1 MDKWIEQ
8 ILTTFNAIQN
18 QVYVIQSQAMAWLVD
33 TILSG
38 PVFEWGV
45 TTATSF
51 VLIGAA
57 EIGDKSQIVCM
68 TLAARHRGLPVVLGA
83 TVAFAA
89 LNLAAV
95 LFGAT
100 LATWIPEQV
109 IAIAVA
115 VLFAIFGIQCLRM
128 QEEEDEEIVQKSGH
142 GIFITAL
149 LMILVAEF
157 GDKTQIAV
165 AGLSS
170 TAIPAAVW
178 VGATLALAVTSALGV
193 WAGRTLL
200 QRIPLS
206 LLHRI
211 SGIVFLLLAIIA
223 GIHAIIIGGEF

>member
-1 MDKWIEQ
+1 MDKWLEQ
-8 ILTTFNAIQN
+8 ILTTFNIIQN
-18 QVYVIQSQAMAWLVD
+18 QANIIQSQAMVWLSEN
-33 TILSG
+33 IFSG
-38 PVFEWGV
+38 PVVEWSV

-51 VLIGAA
+51 VLIGVA

-100 LATWIPEQV
+100 LATWVPEQV

-115 VLFAIFGIQCLRM
+115 VLFAVFGIQSLRM
-128 QEEEDEEIVQKSGH
+128 QEEEDEDIIQKSGH

-211 SGIVFLLLAIIA
+211 SGMVFLLLAMIA
-223 GIHAIIIGGEF
+223 GAHAIDLL